1 MLDHVA
7 RHGAWIE
14 VPHRATTLH
23 EVAEILGAA
32 QKTLFGN
39 RRWSGKRDG
48 SELGHGKGLV

>member
-23 EVAEILGAA
+23 EVAKLLGAA